1 MSAMQSPARR
11 GGPPGDDGG
20 RSIARLVADHRAGLG
35 SLAVLAAASLAG
47 WFLWT
52 RSAADLQARPDA
64 LLFPEQVD
72 LRGVADWVRGDVRGE
87 ALHAASLD
95 GGMPLDDPQ
104 LPARLRRAFE
114 MHPWVQ
120 RVERITLAQPA
131 AAVVE
136 VRCREPVAMVRW
148 NEGLLAVDGEGV
160 VLPSRDFT
168 GETAAEYPRITNVT
182 STPVGAEGTPW
193 GDPLVHEAAAVAAV
207 LGPEWAVLGLHEIR
221 PLAGGRGTVWE
232 LAAADGRTIVFG
244 SAPGR
249 EADGEPSAA
258 AKVARLKQVA
268 ATTEPADRIDLRHD
282 PPSPA
287 SP

>member
-1 MSAMQSPARR
+1 MSASQPPARR
-11 GGPPGDDGG
+11 GGPPGDESGGG
-20 RSIARLVADHRAGLG
+20 RGRLFADHRAGLG
-35 SLAVLAAASLAG
+35 SLAVVAAAAIGG
-47 WFLWT
+47 WLLWS
-52 RSAADLQARPDA
+52 RSAADLQSRPEA
-64 LLFPEQVD
+64 VLFPEQVE
-72 LRGVADWVRGDVRGE
+72 LRGVAEWVGGDVRSE

-95 GGMPLDDPQ
+95 GGMPLDAPE

-148 NEGLLAVDGEGV
+148 NDGLLAIDGEGV
-160 VLPSRDFT
+160 VLPSRDFN
-168 GETAAEYPRITNVT
+168 GESAKAYPRITRVT
-182 STPVGAEGTPW
+182 SSPVGAEGTPW

-207 LGPEWAVLGLHEIR
+207 LGPEWATLGLHEIR
-221 PLAGGRGTVWE
+221 PVAGGRGTVWE
-232 LAAADGRTIVFG
+232 LAATDGRTIFFG

-258 AKVARLKQVA
+258 EKVARLRQVA
-268 ATTEPADRIDLRHD
+268 ATAEPADRIDLTRA
-282 PPSPA
+282 PAPA